1 MSRLFRATEA
11 SLNRTVVIKVLPPEL
26 TSEVSAARFKQ
37 EMEFAARL
45 QHPHILPVLAAGA
58 PGDLLYYV
66 MPWVSGESLRHRLE
80 REGQL
85 PVADALR
92 LLTEVADALAF
103 AHDQGIIHR
112 DIKPANILLE
122 GRHAVLAD
130 FGIARAILEAS
141 TGSRLTGTGSS
152 VGTPGY
158 MAPEQLAGDVV
169 DARADVYALA
179 VVGYEML
186 AGKPPF
192 AGPTAQAVMA
202 AHLTEPPRPLVELR
216 PEVPK
221 ALSDAIS
228 RALSKSPGDRFLT
241 AGQFAAALPQAG
253 SGEQPAAHPSARRR
267 AYGAAAGLVLALVAL
282 AGWRWVGSRAET
294 NELLAHLGIAADS
307 SRFDDAAAILAGAGA
322 MLADSRFEPVVPR
335 LAGYLLVAS
344 VPPGAK
350 VHLVRVSPVESFA
363 THPVQAVGTT
373 PMPLRAVVAG
383 EYLVRLITPG
393 RDTLAFPVTLA
404 LGDTIRLARQLPPA
418 DSALAGMVVVD
429 GGPGP
434 GFLAGR
440 YEITNAEYA
449 RFVAAG
455 AYRDTVLWPAV
466 ITVDGRV
473 RGREAILARLVDRTG
488 LPGPRGWNGGKF
500 PDGKA
505 DHPVT
510 GVSWYEAAAYA
521 RWASGTLPT
530 AAQWWRLALADTKQP
545 FPWGGDGATIDQR
558 ANFGLAG
565 TTAVGSHPLGISP
578 WGAHDIAGNVREWLL
593 DAPPGS
599 EQHVVV
605 GGAWQDPSYMFE
617 HSHAELF
624 DPGFANDLIGF
635 RIVKPLPSGSR

>member
-1 MSRLFRATEA
+1 
-11 SLNRTVVIKVLPPEL
+11 VL
-26 TSEVSAARFKQ
+26 
-37 EMEFAARL
+37 
-45 QHPHILPVLAAGA
+45 
-58 PGDLLYYV
+58 
-66 MPWVSGESLRHRLE
+66 
-80 REGQL
+80 
-85 PVADALR
+85 
-92 LLTEVADALAF
+92 
-103 AHDQGIIHR
+103 
-112 DIKPANILLE
+112 
-122 GRHAVLAD
+122 
-130 FGIARAILEAS
+130 
-141 TGSRLTGTGSS
+141 
-152 VGTPGY
+152 
-158 MAPEQLAGDVV
+158 
-169 DARADVYALA
+169 
-179 VVGYEML
+179 
-186 AGKPPF
+186 
-192 AGPTAQAVMA
+192 
-202 AHLTEPPRPLVELR
+202 
-216 PEVPK
+216 
-221 ALSDAIS
+221 
-228 RALSKSPGDRFLT
+228 
-241 AGQFAAALPQAG
+241 
-253 SGEQPAAHPSARRR
+253 
-267 AYGAAAGLVLALVAL
+267 LALVAL
-282 AGWRWVGSRAET
+282 AGWRWVGSRADT
-294 NELLAHLGIAADS
+294 KALLAQLGTAADS

-322 MLADSRFEPVVPR
+322 TLADSRFEPVVPR
-335 LAGYLLVAS
+335 LAGHLLVAS
-344 VPPGAK
+344 VPPGAE
-350 VHLVRVSPVESFA
+350 VHLMRVSPVESFA
-363 THPVQAVGTT
+363 TRPVQAVGTT

-383 EYLVRLITPG
+383 EYLVRLIAPG

-404 LGDTIRLARQLPPA
+404 LGDTVRLARQLPPA
-418 DSALAGMVVVD
+418 DPALAGMVVVD

-455 AYRDTVLWPAV
+455 AYRDTALWPAA

-521 RWASGTLPT
+521 RWAGGTLPT

-578 WGAHDIAGNVREWLL
+578 WGAHDLAGNVREWLL